1 MSYDTFLERLMPKN
15 NLLRIVPRKI
25 VLTRIRINLKQTEKS
40 FKLSYNQITA
50 FTRDRKGIYYTAFL
64 SFGN

>member
-40 FKLSYNQITA
+40 FKLSCNPDNRFYQ
-50 FTRDRKGIYYTAFL
+50 G
-64 SFGN
+64 

>member
-1 MSYDTFLERLMPKN
+1 MSYYTFLERLMPKN

-50 FTRDRKGIYYTAFL
+50 FTMDRKCIYYTAFL

>member
-40 FKLSYNQITA
+40 FKLSYNPDNRFYQ
-50 FTRDRKGIYYTAFL
+50 G
-64 SFGN
+64 